1 MHSFLIKT
9 TLCKW
14 AKWIRIFQVPLLSI
28 FSPQHSRVIHCT
40 PSVPCIGYNTVCIP
54 FLVLHLLTAP
64 IPDTGTYSQS
74 THFQSFTCFQRISI
88 LPSKHSTETNWCC
101 YSAFLHE
108 AFFTCLLDKH
118 YSNTVNLE
126 CSVWDC
132 PWPQIQL
139 WILNSSAK
147 VWIPNLRAQNIR
159 NMSGHLQKCPCTI
172 RMWDDVSQK
181 GQENW
186 HSENSP
192 FMKESVLLA
201 VFTVV
206 LSTWQ
211 QTTAQRI
218 TKTFTKQCQC
228 ILRAHSPV
236 CQAKHKLTEKQHANA
251 WLAFKQ
257 WEKART
263 TLKVLGF
270 LMITLLQCTFT
281 CKISRCFNQFLSA
294 LPDPPCGTSTISES

>member
-1 MHSFLIKT
+1 MLFIAHHLFPALDIILSAYLFLFFTFWLLPFLI
-9 TLCKW
+9 
-14 AKWIRIFQVPLLSI
+14 R
-28 FSPQHSRVIHCT
+28 
-40 PSVPCIGYNTVCIP
+40 
-54 FLVLHLLTAP
+54 AP
-64 IPDTGTYSQS
+64 ILKALTFSHLHVFKEYQSYHQS
-74 THFQSFTCFQRISI
+74 TQLKQTGVVTLHF
-88 LPSKHSTETNWCC
+88 
-101 YSAFLHE
+101 YE

-172 RMWDDVSQK
+172 RMWDDISQK

-263 TLKVLGF
+263 TLKVPGF
-270 LMITLLQCTFT
+270 LITLLQCTFT